1 MHPVVTGVQLGSA
14 GQAVRPGNSG
24 GLLERFMGQPFC
36 IYSDLKL
43 GLSGFQWRLSVLV
56 SM

>member
-14 GQAVRPGNSG
+14 GQAVGPGNSG

-43 GLSGFQWRLSVLV
+43 GLSGFQWRLSVLA